1 MVQFLFLDRADLP
14 EHTLRASNTSQS
26 VTPRGDL
33 ITTTTTTYIKAPET
47 QGSVCLSC
55 VGDVS
60 FALDVN
66 NGQEFVCCRVEC
78 VEVVLLLCW
87 CQDSAVFNVPYHKLC
102 S

>member
-60 FALDVN
+60 FAF
-66 NGQEFVCCRVEC
+66 GCKQWAGVC
-78 VEVVLLLCW
+78 VLQSGVC
-87 CQDSAVFNVPYHKLC
+87 
-102 S
+102 